1 MREFPQPSDLHT
13 EVHSMKARVNSS
25 PAAPLHTPILHG
37 TTPVPLPLRPAWS
50 LLVSSL
56 SEVLQKAVKEDV
68 NFKREGD
75 WAEKYTLAIKG
86 VKSKISNIRSHIQG
100 AEHYIDDSE
109 SSQASY
115 IKNLMDYLDAYGTSF
130 QTFLNA
136 SIMHKPDTRAGFDNY
151 KLNKVLKNVILQL
164 DSICHQD
171 TS

>member
-1 MREFPQPSDLHT
+1 MTALNTLCSGFMRSSSDELD
-13 EVHSMKARVNSS
+13 KLIRDIARPFFVTRNF
-25 PAAPLHTPILHG
+25 LMITKLCTDILI
-37 TTPVPLPLRPAWS
+37 
-50 LLVSSL
+50 L

-115 IKNLMDYLDAYGTSF
+115 IKILMDYLDDYGTSF

-136 SIMHKPDTRAGFDNY
+136 SIMHKPDTRAGFENY

>member
-1 MREFPQPSDLHT
+1 MTALNTLCSGFMKSSSDELVKLIRDIT
-13 EVHSMKARVNSS
+13 RPFFVTRNFLMITK
-25 PAAPLHTPILHG
+25 LCTDILI
-37 TTPVPLPLRPAWS
+37 
-50 LLVSSL
+50 L

-115 IKNLMDYLDAYGTSF
+115 IKILMDYLDDYGTSF

-136 SIMHKPDTRAGFDNY
+136 SIMHKPDTRAGFENY